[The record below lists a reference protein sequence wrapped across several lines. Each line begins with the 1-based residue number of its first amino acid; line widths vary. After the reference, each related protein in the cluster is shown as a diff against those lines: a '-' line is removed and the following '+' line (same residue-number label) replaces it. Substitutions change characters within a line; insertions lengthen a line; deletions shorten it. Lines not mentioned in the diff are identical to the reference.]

1 MEFVIVVLKGV
12 AAVGVL
18 FKKTADGKKWGKRAL
33 TED

>member
-18 FKKTADGKKWGKRAL
+18 FKKTVDGKKWGKRAPIK
-33 TED
+33 D